1 MYTYRMTEKQIEE
14 GFPFFFDWNLISSGG
29 FHEHT
34 HDFREL
40 VIIAGGTGLHSAGGD
55 TYPVIA
61 GDIFVLNAGQRHGF
75 IDCHDL
81 EIYSLGFE
89 NSILRPLDTGDLPA
103 LKALL
108 VTEPTLRAGS
118 EIAARLHLPPGRITV
133 LRDMLEKIGEE
144 WSGKSPGYVEVVR
157 NHFENLMIQL
167 ARYYDSESHPSG
179 HSLTRLTMCMN
190 ILETDLAEKLDLKG
204 IAEENGFRYA
214 AFREEV
220 KRIYGITP
228 LQFLIHQRITR
239 AADLLRETDERISQ
253 IGYDCGFED
262 SNYFSRMFRKETG
275 LSPRDYRRAN
285 ATGGRGP
292 VPPKSPDMGF

>member
-1 MYTYRMTEKQIEE
+1 MHTYRMTEKQIEE

-40 VIIAGGTGLHSAGGD
+40 VIISGGTGLHSAGGD

-61 GDIFVLNAGQRHGF
+61 GDIFVLNAGQQHGF

-81 EIYSLGFE
+81 EIYSLGFD
-89 NSILRPLDTGDLPA
+89 NTILRPLDTGDLPA

-118 EIAARLHLPPGRITV
+118 EIAARLHLPPGRIAV

-144 WSGKSPGYVEVVR
+144 WSGKSPGYMEVVR

-179 HSLTRLTMCMN
+179 HSLTRLTVCMN
-190 ILETDLAEKLDLKG
+190 ILETDFAEKLDIKR

-220 KRIYGITP
+220 KRIYGITR
-228 LQFLIHQRITR
+228 FN
-239 AADLLRETDERISQ
+239 S
-253 IGYDCGFED
+253 
-262 SNYFSRMFRKETG
+262 
-275 LSPRDYRRAN
+275 
-285 ATGGRGP
+285 
-292 VPPKSPDMGF
+292 